1 MLAVLLHRLV
11 AFPIGPRIEWIGGVN
26 PAVRPNPKI
35 VRAIEQF
42 PVEIFHQH
50 GDFLVE
56 CDGPKLVLL
65 VGAGDEVA
73 VLVKVSA
80 VGPAA
85 RFHPVADSA
94 VGRAPF
100 HDAVVGLIGEEDV
113 AVLVGGGAFGEFK
126 TASEFFQSGARR
138 YDFGIR
144 GAQETGGEEQDNSGD
159 QRSGGASQWRR
170 AGSWSR

>member
-1 MLAVLLHRLV
+1 MLAVLLRLLV
-11 AFPIGPRIEWIGGVN
+11 AIPIGPRIEWIGEVN

-65 VGAGDEVA
+65 VGAGNEVA

-113 AVLVGGGAFGEFK
+113 AVLVGGRAFGEFEI
-126 TASEFFQSGARR
+126 AGEFFEFGASRA
-138 YDFGIR
+138 DFRVTRVQG
-144 GAQETGGEEQDNSGD
+144 NSGQ
-159 QRSGGASQWRR
+159 QREKSGDNPSAEWFMHD
-170 AGSWSR
+170 